1 MADWPDVS
9 DVVEWGKFHENS
21 VDATQMHHAVTA
33 AVGHL
38 TSRCVTFTA
47 GQVPEPVRSAAVLL
61 AARLY
66 RRRDTPEGA
75 SAFGGDAAAG
85 VIRHDIV
92 DRDVEQLIR
101 PWLAYPIG
109 SA

>member
-1 MADWPDVS
+1 MDWPRTS
-9 DVVEWGKFHENS
+9 DVVEWGKYPPGH
-21 VDATQMHHAVTA
+21 VDASVMHDALEA
-33 AVGHL
+33 AKGHI
-38 TSRCVTFTA
+38 TSRCVPFTSNQIPA
-47 GQVPEPVRSAAVLL
+47 PVRQAAVIL

-75 SAFGGDAAAG
+75 SAFGGDAGVG

-101 PWLAYPIG
+101 PWLHYPIG